1 MTKVTINQRMREI
14 RDHLGLG
21 RQAFADRTGLKKKT
35 IENIEHE
42 MQRINGEQI
51 EAINEAFPEY
61 AYWLT
66 TGLELPGSG
75 QISPATKEAQELNN
89 LKAA

>member
-1 MTKVTINQRMREI
+1 MRNNINQRVREL
-14 RDHLGLG
+14 RDHLGYG
-21 RQAFADRTGLKKKT
+21 RQEFSDITGIKKAT
-35 IENIEHE
+35 IENIERE
-42 MQRINGEQI
+42 LQKINGDQI
-51 EAINEAFPEY
+51 EALVTSFPEY

-66 TGLELPGSG
+66 TGLELPEVG